1 MTIPEDIYEP
11 CPCAS
16 GKKYKFC
23 CYQKDRQAANR
34 NGFETGDILRVWTD
48 WLGREWNNVNHY
60 YRLNLS
66 RPVITIARYQGK
78 HGHWDPV
85 TQTISIGIETIKQ
98 YPWHVVVDILKHE
111 MAHQYVSTFF
121 RIGESEHGP
130 YFRRACE
137 LMGLPDWAAAAT
149 GELPREIHDWRK
161 GSLTEEEK
169 RLLDKTNKLLALA
182 QSDNEH
188 EAALA
193 MQRVRELYAKYNLDQ
208 VEKRKEAQFV
218 SWVFNFKS
226 KRIEGWQSLILVIL
240 DKHFFVRTI
249 SFSEFDPIDLV
260 QYKAVEII
268 GKKENVL
275 MAEYVYQFLERTVHA
290 LWEKHLNEKS
300 SLEDLPHA
308 TLRSEKRHFMIGVL
322 DGFMEKL
329 DQTNG
334 YQNLGRSESECK
346 SLVKTADK
354 ELDEFYRRKYPRTS
368 TRSGGGFNPD
378 RETYK
383 SGVSEGQK
391 IRLHKPV
398 TGQDGYRGNLLT
410 S

>member
-1 MTIPEDIYEP
+1 MDQRKRR
-11 CPCAS
+11 AS
-16 GKKYKFC
+16 QGNAF
-23 CYQKDRQAANR
+23 
-34 NGFETGDILRVWTD
+34 GTGHIERVWTE
-48 WLGREWNNVNHY
+48 WLGREWDNANHY

-66 RPVITIARYQGK
+66 HPQIVLGNFKSK

-85 TQTISIGIETIKQ
+85 TRTISIGVETIKQ
-98 YPWHVVVDILKHE
+98 HPWHAVVNILKHE
-111 MAHQYVSTFF
+111 MAHQYVSEFALPV
-121 RIGESEHGP
+121 ESEHGP
-130 YFRRACE
+130 HFKRACE
-137 LMGLPDWAAAAT
+137 LMGLPDWAAAAS
-149 GELPREIHDWRK
+149 GELPNAIPDWRK
-161 GSLTEEEK
+161 ESLTEEEK

-208 VEKRKEAQFV
+208 VEKRREAQFV
-218 SWVFNFKS
+218 SWILNFKS
-226 KRIEGWQSLILVIL
+226 KRIEGWQSVILVIL

-249 SFSEFDPIDLV
+249 SFSEFDPTDLV
-260 QYKAVEII
+260 EYKAAEII

-275 MAEYVYQFLERTVHA
+275 MAEYVYQFLERTVNA
-290 LWEKHLNEKS
+290 LWEKHLKEKP
-300 SLEDLPHA
+300 SLEDLPHP

-322 DGFMEKL
+322 DGFMDQL
-329 DQTNG
+329 DQTKC

-346 SLVKTADK
+346 SLVRTADK
-354 ELDEFYRRKYPRTS
+354 ELNEFYKRKYPRTS

-398 TGQDGYRGNLLT
+398 AGHDGYKGNLLPG
-410 S
+410 